1 MRASASLVEAHTCAR
16 DGKKQRRRLQ
26 AGDRSCTH
34 LPRRRRDGSSSC
46 ESLTDERPLNS
57 DPDSE
62 GEGAFRSVGALA
74 GSELVFSYRR
84 HPSGPWELRHRDEL
98 VGVVDRQSEM
108 VRAEAGSWRVEV
120 ARRLFGWRLTFSPLE
135 PGPIASYLPRHML
148 PGGSIALSDERSYR
162 LRPRSLFARGW
173 TVSDAQGTELVRVRR
188 ADEDRQRPGEWV
200 VDLGS
205 GVTDEPAAP
214 LVLLA
219 TCYAVLVDQAQ
230 RPSSLG

>member
-1 MRASASLVEAHTCAR
+1 M
-16 DGKKQRRRLQ
+16 
-26 AGDRSCTH
+26 
-34 LPRRRRDGSSSC
+34 
-46 ESLTDERPLNS
+46 TDERPLNS
-57 DPDSE
+57 DADNE
-62 GEGAFRSVGALA
+62 DEGAFRSVGALA

-98 VGVVDRQSEM
+98 VGVVDRQSEI

-120 ARRLFGWRLTFSPLE
+120 ARRLFGWRLTFRPLE
-135 PGPIASYLPRHML
+135 PGPIASYLPRHIL

-188 ADEDRQRPGEWV
+188 ADEDRQPPGEWL

-205 GVTDEPAAP
+205 GVADEPAGP